1 MPMPTPAQVVRVGAG
16 RALIGEIA
24 DDIALDHREPAA
36 LVEVGDRHAKRGA
49 VDDVVGDERALE
61 AELGVERDL
70 AEAGAGVAD
79 DLQVRRRVAA
89 HRREGGVADA
99 VAAHDDIAGAEDIDS
114 VAVLAGAA
122 GSGGNVLDAV
132 VDDERAV
139 IAGRATPDQN
149 AAIAGAAHRVAGN
162 AQAAR
167 VERED
172 ANVSGADDVSGDV
185 PLDRLERNAVAAG
198 IHDLALGDMH
208 RAALGEMQKAAPLGK
223 RDGAAVENK
232 AGDGDMVACGR
243 RQ

>member
-1 MPMPTPAQVVRVGAG
+1 LKLVTDTP
-16 RALIGEIA
+16 
-24 DDIALDHREPAA
+24 
-36 LVEVGDRHAKRGA
+36 KRGA
-49 VDDVVGDERALE
+49 VDDVVGDKRALE
-61 AELGVERDL
+61 AELGIERDL

-122 GSGGNVLDAV
+122 GPGGNVLDAV
-132 VDDERAV
+132 VDDERAI

-172 ANVSGADDVSGDV
+172 ANVSGADDVSGDG

-208 RAALGEMQKAAPLGK
+208 GAALGEMQKAAPLGK
-223 RDGAAVENK
+223 RDPAAVENK
-232 AGDGDMVACGR
+232 AGDGNVVACGR
-243 RQ
+243 RQQRSPPDMTMRVAPGVPEIAA